1 MKEHPV
7 NSIRIMEGSP
17 HFSGSIFDF
26 GIWNC
31 IKTEGKNFW
40 TKGIGNNIY
49 DSISYGVNPVR
60 RITKTKEQLTQI
72 WILGVFGIFGLHFF
86 SVGRFITG
94 SLRFLYG
101 ALMFFIGIAV
111 TYDYWDRQD
120 VDPLRIML
128 VFFAA
133 AFIPAL
139 IDIIMIRTGRF
150 RDVFM
155 SLVR

>member
-1 MKEHPV
+1 MNKHPV
-7 NSIRIMEGSP
+7 NNIESMTGYP
-17 HFSGSIFDF
+17 YFSGSIFDF

-31 IKTEGKNFW
+31 LKTEGKNYW
-40 TKGIGNNIY
+40 TRGIGGNIY
-49 DSISYGVNPVR
+49 DSTAYGVQPVR
-60 RITKTKEQLTQI
+60 CITKTKRQLTRT
-72 WILGVFGIFGLHFF
+72 WVLGMLGIFGLHFF

-101 ALMFFIGIAV
+101 GLMFFIGIAV
-111 TYDYWDRQD
+111 TYDYRDRQD

-128 VFFAA
+128 VFFTA

-150 RDVFM
+150 RDVFK
-155 SLVR
+155 SPVR